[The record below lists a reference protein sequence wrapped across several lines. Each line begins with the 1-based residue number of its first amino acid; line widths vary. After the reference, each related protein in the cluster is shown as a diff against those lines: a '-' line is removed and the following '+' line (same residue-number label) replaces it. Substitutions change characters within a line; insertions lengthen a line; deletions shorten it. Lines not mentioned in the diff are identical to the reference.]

1 MECCA
6 EHLRYAEDEVITL
19 ARAAAIAFAITAL
32 PASAENGLDVAWGP
46 AANGLRVAISA
57 TAHPERHR
65 GVALELQLENATDGP
80 LRIPGRLRLP
90 WNWHFE
96 FEPELGGSTLVAHFA
111 PPPEPPESP
120 LPIELVSGERFMLQ
134 FNCRHWLYRDS
145 HTIARPRPGIHLV
158 QANSVAV
165 GAEPDP
171 KAWTGMVRSGRVQVE
186 ISFRDQQT
194 PPSESEFEPEE
205 DGE

>member
-6 EHLRYAEDEVITL
+6 ERRQHAEDAVIAL
-19 ARAAAIAFAITAL
+19 ARAAAIAFTIAAL

-46 AANGLRVAISA
+46 AVNGLRVAISA

-65 GVALELQLENATDGP
+65 GVALELQLENASEES

-96 FEPELGGSTLVAHFA
+96 FEPEAGESTLVAHFA
-111 PPPEPPESP
+111 QPPEAPEPP
-120 LPIELVSGERFMLQ
+120 LPIELASGERFVLQ
-134 FNCRHWLYRDS
+134 FDCRHWLYRDS

-171 KAWTGMVRSGRVQVE
+171 KAWTGTIQSGRVPVE
-186 ISFRDQQT
+186 ISFRD
-194 PPSESEFEPEE
+194 PSSQPAFEPEQ